1 MKDNLSDKVI
11 RPWVP
16 FREFIGNNPYLGFFR
31 TNNLIVIV
39 SRRPISM
46 LPNSYRHE
54 SVQFF
59 IALSPVRGGT
69 RDGHPIFVPGGSIY
83 PINGNQRHA
92 VTEPIPNVSF
102 ISLYFR
108 HPFFRK
114 MCRTLRGSPDTAFEN
129 GLIPYDT
136 ELRDLMRA
144 FFIEYG
150 GGRKGSPG
158 IGSGVMVDSIV
169 TQLAVCLIRRLR
181 FTAAAKELGAPNDAE
196 LDRAVEH
203 LSERSNPCPLSEVSQ
218 IVHVNKFTA
227 LRKFR
232 EHTGMTPRQFQ
243 MVSRIHRAM
252 DILKDP
258 RCTIAEAGE
267 LCGFPNPSHFARVF
281 RQKTGLSPS
290 EYRQKFLDEA
300 SQASA
305 LSSQKSIMEQE
316 KDKNG
321 TSFF

>member
-1 MKDNLSDKVI
+1 MKDNLSERAT

-31 TNNLIVIV
+31 TSNLTVIV
-39 SRRPISM
+39 SRRPVCM

-59 IALSPVRGGT
+59 VALSPVRGGT
-69 RDGHPIFVPGGSIY
+69 RDGHPIFVPAGSIY
-83 PINGNQRHA
+83 PVNGSQSHA
-92 VTEPIPNVSF
+92 VAEPIPNVSF

-108 HPFFRK
+108 YSFFQK
-114 MCRTLRGSPDTAFEN
+114 MCRTLRGTPDTFFEN
-129 GLIPYDT
+129 DLIPYDP
-136 ELRDLMRA
+136 ELKALMRA

-150 GGRKGSPG
+150 GGRRGSPG
-158 IGSGVMVDSIV
+158 IGSGVMIDSIV

-181 FTAAAKELGAPNDAE
+181 FTAAATEQRVPSDAE

-203 LSERSNPCPLSEVSQ
+203 LSERSAPCPLSEVSQ

-232 EHTGMTPRQFQ
+232 AHTGMTPRQFQ
-243 MVSRIHRAM
+243 MLIRIHRAM

-258 RCTIAEAGE
+258 QCTIAEAGK

-281 RQKTGLSPS
+281 RRKTGLSPT
-290 EYRQKFLDEA
+290 EYRRKSLGEA
-300 SQASA
+300 SRHPVSPPE
-305 LSSQKSIMEQE
+305 SQ
-316 KDKNG
+316 
-321 TSFF
+321 